1 MYVSDSIENSQVGY
15 FLEYTYSAFEERET
29 STDAQGTIL
38 TSMIPHFGAGH
49 AWLYSLIQKTSEWSF
64 LLLSDSSL

>member
-1 MYVSDSIENSQVGY
+1 MYVSGSIENSQVGY
-15 FLEYTYSAFEERET
+15 FLEYTYSEFQERET

-49 AWLYSLIQKTSEWSF
+49 A
-64 LLLSDSSL
+64 

>member
-29 STDAQGTIL
+29 STDAQGKIL
-38 TSMIPHFGAGH
+38 TSTTPHFGAGH
-49 AWLYSLIQKTSEWSF
+49 AWLYPLIQKTSE
-64 LLLSDSSL
+64 